1 MQYERDTE
9 WPEKLQPAVF
19 AANTQF
25 KRSIS
30 FTPFRLMF
38 GRDCDPF
45 GLLKLVTGSLEDDIF
60 EDDISDDGKSVIVN
74 TFAVVFI
81 SRCVSLW
88 NYYYRLITNHHWK
101 ILTNFPNLLTMNG
114 FNKLRITELLIGFL
128 LDRTSNVSRRFRR
141 RLMIEK

>member
-9 WPEKLQPAVF
+9 WPEKLHPAVF

-25 KRSIS
+25 ERSIS

-45 GLLKLVTGSLEDDIF
+45 GLLKLVIGPLEDIF
-60 EDDISDDGKSVIVN
+60 DVNVSDYGKSVIVN

-81 SRCVSLW
+81 SKV
-88 NYYYRLITNHHWK
+88 
-101 ILTNFPNLLTMNG
+101 
-114 FNKLRITELLIGFL
+114 
-128 LDRTSNVSRRFRR
+128 RFIMR
-141 RLMIEK
+141 